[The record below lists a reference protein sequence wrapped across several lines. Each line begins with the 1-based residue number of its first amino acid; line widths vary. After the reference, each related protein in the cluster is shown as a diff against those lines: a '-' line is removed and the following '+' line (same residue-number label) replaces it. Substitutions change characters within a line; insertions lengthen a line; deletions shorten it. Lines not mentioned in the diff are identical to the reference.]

1 MSCYFPGP
9 IMLRIGYIV
18 VPGFQVMVFGGLTVF
33 ELANRLTK
41 EPYYEIRLISESG
54 GPVQSS
60 LGYSVMTDSFSEGGF
75 DTVIIGG
82 VITGAYPASAALI
95 EYLRGAVKNTRRVAS
110 MCTGAF
116 FLAQAGVLDDRRAT
130 THWAHARELQTTYP
144 KVKVEED
151 RIFIVDGP
159 VWTSAGMT
167 AGTDLAV
174 SMVERDLGAKVA
186 RIVAKRMVMFH
197 RRAGGQL
204 QHSTLLDLDAKTD
217 RIQTALVYAKS
228 NLHTPLTVDRLA
240 EAANLSVRQFSRA
253 FREETGQSPAKAVEN
268 LRLEAARLMVEQGRL
283 PIDVVARE
291 TGFADPD
298 RMRRAFLRA
307 FGEPPQAIRR
317 NAREHADN

>member
-1 MSCYFPGP
+1 MSCYFPGS

-33 ELANRLTK
+33 ELANRLTR

-60 LGYSVMTDSFSEGGF
+60 LGYSVMTDSFEEGAF

-151 RIFIVDGP
+151 RIFVVDGP

-307 FGEPPQAIRR
+307 FGEPPQTIRR

>member
-60 LGYSVMTDSFSEGGF
+60 LGYSVMTDSFAEGGF

-116 FLAQAGVLDDRRAT
+116 FLAQAGVLDNRRAT

-317 NAREHADN
+317 NARGQADS

>member
-33 ELANRLTK
+33 ELANRLTT

-60 LGYSVMTDSFSEGGF
+60 LGYSVMTDSFAEGGF

-116 FLAQAGVLDDRRAT
+116 FLAQAGVLDDRHAT

-186 RIVAKRMVMFH
+186 RIIAKRMVMFH

-228 NLHTPLTVDRLA
+228 NLHTALTVDRLA

-317 NAREHADN
+317 NARGQADS

>member
-1 MSCYFPGP
+1 
-9 IMLRIGYIV
+9 MLRIGYIV

-60 LGYSVMTDSFSEGGF
+60 LGYSVMTDSFAEGGF

-130 THWAHARELQTTYP
+130 THWAHAHELQTTYP

>member
-1 MSCYFPGP
+1 MACYFPGS

-33 ELANRLTK
+33 ELANRLTR

-60 LGYSVMTDSFSEGGF
+60 LGYSVMTDSFEEGAF

-151 RIFIVDGP
+151 RIFVVDGP

-228 NLHTPLTVDRLA
+228 NLHTALTVDRLA

-317 NAREHADN
+317 NARGQADS

>member
-33 ELANRLTK
+33 ELANRLTR

-60 LGYSVMTDSFSEGGF
+60 LGYSVMTDSFEEGAF

-151 RIFIVDGP
+151 RIFVVDGP

-317 NAREHADN
+317 NARGQADS

>member
-1 MSCYFPGP
+1 
-9 IMLRIGYIV
+9 MLRIGYIV

-33 ELANRLTK
+33 ELANRLTR

-60 LGYSVMTDSFSEGGF
+60 LGYSVMTDSFEEGAF

-151 RIFIVDGP
+151 RIFVVDGP

-317 NAREHADN
+317 NARGQADS